1 MLHYLLALSKQWKW
15 RPKQMNNLEVK
26 MGTLSGVSLS
36 MFLQMP
42 WRSVQET
49 IALAII
55 GAAVSFFISRY
66 LQWLFNKK

>member
-1 MLHYLLALSKQWKW
+1 
-15 RPKQMNNLEVK
+15 

-36 MFLQMP
+36 MYLQMP
-42 WRSVQET
+42 LQSISET

-66 LQWLFNKK
+66 LQWLFDKK